1 MSEYELR
8 NNSAGLIIHAGIIE
22 EEAQRQI
29 DLIVHHP
36 AIWKLVA
43 IMPDVHAG
51 AGCVVGFTGQF
62 KYGVIPEIV
71 GVDLGCGVLTVKLN
85 CKEIDFA
92 KLDDYIRKNIPTGFS
107 SRSLDWVNIQG
118 FFDKLPMK
126 LRQEIY
132 DVSSRADTFLK
143 SNAIKSKTLP
153 SQQMGTLGGGN
164 HFIEVEKG
172 KDGELYLT
180 IHSGSRNFG
189 LKVANFYENM
199 AKRIVKEM
207 NITVPSGLEYL
218 PLSYGGISYLLAA
231 KLAQDY
237 ARCNRMAM
245 MHTILRF
252 LGEDRDIELEE
263 DRIIESVHNYIS
275 ARDGIV
281 RKGAIS
287 AHKDEKV
294 VIPLNMGK
302 GIVIGK
308 GKGNKDYNWSAPHGA
323 GRLYGRKDMLRRLD
337 SGNFYSMEAFKESME
352 GIFTT
357 SISRNTFDESPFAYK
372 PWESILIYLNETV
385 DVEQVAKPVYNL
397 KASGDKIDEDQK
409 DIKEIKV

>member
-1 MSEYELR
+1 MSKYEIR
-8 NNSAGLIIHAGIIE
+8 NNGTGVIIHAGIIE
-22 EEAQRQI
+22 DMAKEQI
-29 DLIVHHP
+29 DLIVSHP
-36 AIWKLVA
+36 AIRGLVA

-62 KYGVIPEIV
+62 KNAVIPEIV
-71 GVDLGCGVLTVKLN
+71 GVDLGCGVLTVRLN

-92 KLDDYIRKNIPTGFS
+92 KLDDYIRKNIPTGFK
-107 SRSLDWVNIQG
+107 SRSLDWIDTQG

-126 LRQEIY
+126 LRQQIY
-132 DVSSRADTFLK
+132 DVSSRADVFLK

-164 HFIEVEKG
+164 HFIEIEKG
-172 KDGELYLT
+172 SDGELYLT

-189 LKVANFYENM
+189 LKVADFYQNM
-199 AKRIVKEM
+199 AMTIVKEM
-207 NITVPSGLEYL
+207 NINVPRGLEYL
-218 PLSYGGISYLLAA
+218 PLSYGGLSYLLTA

-237 ARCNRMAM
+237 AFCNRMAM

-252 LGEDRDIELEE
+252 LGEDRDDDLEE

-275 ARDGIV
+275 TRDGII

-287 AHKDEKV
+287 AHKDEKL
-294 VIPLNMGK
+294 VIPLNMGA

-323 GRLYGRKDMLRRLD
+323 GRLYGRKDMIRRLD
-337 SGNFYSMEAFKESME
+337 SGKFYSMEAFEDSMK

-372 PWESILIYLNETV
+372 PWDSISSYLEETV
-385 DVEQVAKPVYNL
+385 DIEQVAKPVYNL
-397 KASGDKIDEDQK
+397 KASGE
-409 DIKEIKV
+409 EIRNI